1 MCVCANEDITNSCLN
16 ELLSEAA
23 NYLRNIRLS
32 EESSMTVIS
41 TNMEAQRAFLSAVT
55 FERQKS
61 WKKAE
66 ANYREVLHLLYK
78 MKWRKHWNKE
88 KLRLLLFECHFHC
101 AVALQNLLNY
111 QKAIRQFER
120 AMEVVSWKKD
130 ECQAGCITGR
140 VLHLHVPTLARICF
154 CYIHSGHFHEALS
167 NIDRAIL
174 LDFRNPGLFCVR
186 SVVNFL
192 LNREEKALSDVSFA
206 LRLAPT
212 QVCAWLLRGLFKKLK
227 KEKNEANVTRIK
239 KLEPDLAKA
248 CEINPDAVLFIRIKD
263 LRTHFQAL
271 FDRFLPSIR
280 VSHSLTVSDVIETER
295 TTKAGYGRTEWKQ
308 SIASYS
314 GNQSAVSPKTVLL
327 PPNPTFVCG
336 VAKPQQK
343 LRTCPPK
350 DESGLTGSKLEQF
363 TTESS
368 ISHHRYSLNISKDL
382 TPKKTP
388 YQTRSACR
396 PRVPH
401 VTLKEV
407 VSVKSACVCGDRKF
421 IGVRNFWERSAEDLG
436 DNDDLSMKSERMY
449 SRRWLQDR
457 IPTKIPDFAGCR
469 KLP

>member
-1 MCVCANEDITNSCLN
+1 
-16 ELLSEAA
+16 
-23 NYLRNIRLS
+23 
-32 EESSMTVIS
+32 
-41 TNMEAQRAFLSAVT
+41 MEAQRAFLSAVT

-61 WKKAE
+61 WKKTE

-154 CYIHSGHFHEALS
+154 CYIHSGDLHEALS

-239 KLEPDLAKA
+239 KLEPDLAK
-248 CEINPDAVLFIRIKD
+248 
-263 LRTHFQAL
+263 
-271 FDRFLPSIR
+271 
-280 VSHSLTVSDVIETER
+280 VS
-295 TTKAGYGRTEWKQ
+295 
-308 SIASYS
+308 
-314 GNQSAVSPKTVLL
+314 
-327 PPNPTFVCG
+327 
-336 VAKPQQK
+336 
-343 LRTCPPK
+343 
-350 DESGLTGSKLEQF
+350 
-363 TTESS
+363 
-368 ISHHRYSLNISKDL
+368 
-382 TPKKTP
+382 
-388 YQTRSACR
+388 
-396 PRVPH
+396 
-401 VTLKEV
+401 
-407 VSVKSACVCGDRKF
+407 
-421 IGVRNFWERSAEDLG
+421 
-436 DNDDLSMKSERMY
+436 
-449 SRRWLQDR
+449 
-457 IPTKIPDFAGCR
+457 
-469 KLP
+469 